1 MTSTKTAPDGNFAV
15 MDFGYSPKV
24 EEYRSRLLEFMDS
37 HVYPAEGVYRQQMED
52 SGDPHHHPAVI
63 EELKREARSR
73 GLWNLFL
80 PDTEHGAGLS
90 VLEYAP
96 LAEITGRSPYL
107 APEALNCS
115 APDTGNMEI
124 LHMFGT
130 PSQKEIWLHRLLE
143 GEIRSCFSMT
153 EPDVASSDAT
163 NIRTRIERDGDHWV
177 VTGRKWF
184 SSGAASKRC
193 KVSIVMGVTN
203 PDADPHRRQSMVIV
217 PMDTP
222 GVVVEREPRV
232 FGYQDR
238 GGHPQVLFDGAR
250 VPVDHLLG
258 EEGGGFAIAQA
269 RLGPGRIHHCMR
281 AIGAAERC
289 LDLMV
294 QRSKARVAFG
304 KPLAEQGVVQEWIA
318 DARIRIEQAR
328 LLVLKTAWL
337 IDRGGTKSART
348 EIAAIKVVAPE
359 VLTFVADRGMQLFGA
374 AGFTSDFPLAEMYS
388 MGRWLQ
394 IADGPDEVH
403 RRSVARA
410 ELGRLEPGAVP
421 PPYEF

>member
-1 MTSTKTAPDGNFAV
+1 
-15 MDFGYSPKV
+15 MDFGFSPRV
-24 EEYRSRLLEFMDS
+24 EEFRQRLLTFMDR
-37 HVYPAEGVYRQQMED
+37 HVYPAEPVYREQMAAA
-52 SGDPHHHPAVI
+52 GDPHHHPEII
-63 EELKREARSR
+63 EDLKSEARSQ

-80 PDTEHGAGLS
+80 PDPEDGGGLS

-96 LAEITGRSPYL
+96 LAEITGRSPHL

-130 PSQKEIWLHRLLE
+130 PEQKERWLRPLLD

-163 NIRTRIERDGDHWV
+163 NIRTRIEPDGDDWV
-177 VTGRKWF
+177 ITGRKWF
-184 SSGAASKRC
+184 SSGAASPRC
-193 KVSIVMGVTN
+193 KVSIVMGVTD
-203 PDADPHRRQSMVIV
+203 PDADPYRRQSMVLV
-217 PMDTP
+217 PMDAP
-222 GVVVEREPRV
+222 GVTVERDPLV

-238 GGHPQVLFDGAR
+238 GGHPQIHFDGVR
-250 VPVDHLLG
+250 VPGTNLLG
-258 EEGGGFAIAQA
+258 DRGGGFAIAQA

-294 QRSKARVAFG
+294 QRSQARQAFG
-304 KPLAEQGVVQEWIA
+304 RPLSDQGVVREWIA
-318 DARIRIEQAR
+318 DARIQIEQAR

-337 IDRGGTKSART
+337 IDRHGAKGARV
-348 EIAAIKVVAPE
+348 EIAAIKVVAPNT
-359 VLTFVADRGMQLFGA
+359 LTAVADKAIQLFGA
-374 AGFTSDFPLAEMYS
+374 AGFTEDFPIAEMYAV
-388 MGRWLQ
+388 GRWLR

-410 ELGRLEPGAVP
+410 ELGRLEPGAIP
-421 PPYEF
+421 EPYRF

>member
-1 MTSTKTAPDGNFAV
+1 
-15 MDFGYSPKV
+15 MDFSYSDRV
-24 EEYRSRLLEFMDS
+24 EDYRARLLEFMAS
-37 HVYPAEGVYRQQMED
+37 HVYPAEPVYRDQMEE
-52 SGDPHHHPAVI
+52 SGDPHHHPAI
-63 EELKREARSR
+63 LEDLKKEARSR

-80 PDTEHGAGLS
+80 PDPDDGGGLS

-96 LAEITGRSPYL
+96 LAEITGRSVEI

-130 PSQKEIWLHRLLE
+130 PEQKEVWLHPLLE

-163 NIRTRIERDGDHWV
+163 NIRTRIERDGDEYV
-177 VTGRKWF
+177 INGRKWF
-184 SSGAASKRC
+184 SSGAASERC
-193 KVSIVMGVTN
+193 RFSIVMGVTN
-203 PDADPHRRQSMVIV
+203 PGADRHRMQSMVIV
-217 PMDTP
+217 PMDAS
-222 GVVVEREPRV
+222 GLVVERAPSV

-238 GGHPQVLFDGAR
+238 GGHPQILFDDVR
-250 VPVDHLLG
+250 VPVSNLLG

-289 LDLMV
+289 LDLMI
-294 QRSKARVAFG
+294 QRAQARTAFG
-304 KPLAEQGVVQEWIA
+304 KPLADQGVVREWIA
-318 DARIRIEQAR
+318 DARIQIEQVR

-337 IDRGGTKSART
+337 IDNVGTRGARI
-348 EIAAIKVVAPE
+348 EIAAIKVAAPNL
-359 VLTFVADRGMQLFGA
+359 LTTIADKAIQLFGA
-374 AGFTSDFPLAEMYS
+374 AGFTEDWPIASLYS
-388 MGRWLQ
+388 MGRWLR

-410 ELGRLEPGAVP
+410 ELGRLGPGAVP
-421 PPYEF
+421 EPFEK

>member
-1 MTSTKTAPDGNFAV
+1 
-15 MDFGYSPKV
+15 MDFAFSDRV
-24 EEYRSRLLEFMDS
+24 EEFRGRLLQFMESDIL
-37 HVYPAEGVYRQQMED
+37 PAEKVYDEQMAG
-52 SGDPHHHPAVI
+52 SGDPHFHPPII
-63 EELKREARSR
+63 EELKETARSL

-80 PDTEHGAGLS
+80 PDEELGAGLS
-90 VLEYAP
+90 VHEYAP
-96 LAEITGRSPYL
+96 LAEITGWSPSL

-124 LHMFGT
+124 FHMFGT
-130 PSQKEIWLHRLLE
+130 PEQKEEWLMPLLD

-153 EPDVASSDAT
+153 EPAVASSDAT
-163 NIRTRIERDGDHWV
+163 NIETTMNRQGDSYV
-177 VTGRKWF
+177 ISGRKWF
-184 SSGAASKRC
+184 SSGAASERC

-203 PDADPHRRQSMVIV
+203 PDADPHRRQSMIIV

-222 GVVVEREPRV
+222 GVTIVREPTV

-238 GGHPQVLFDGAR
+238 GGHPEIEYDGVE
-250 VPVDHLLG
+250 VPAANLLG

-294 QRSKARVAFG
+294 KRSKERKAFG
-304 KPLAEQGVVQEWIA
+304 KPLADQGVVQEWIA
-318 DARIRIEQAR
+318 NSRIRIEQTR
-328 LLVLKTAWL
+328 LLVLKTAWM
-337 IDRGGTKSART
+337 IDKMGTKAART
-348 EIAAIKVVAPE
+348 EIAAIKVAAPE
-359 VLTFVADRGMQLFGA
+359 LLTYVADRGMQLFGA
-374 AGFTSDFPLAEMYS
+374 AGFTEDFPLASLYS

-410 ELGRLEPGAVP
+410 ELRD
-421 PPYEF
+421 

>member
-1 MTSTKTAPDGNFAV
+1 
-15 MDFGYSPKV
+15 MDFAFSDRV
-24 EEYRSRLLEFMDS
+24 EDLRGRLLGFMDD
-37 HVYPAEGVYRQQMED
+37 HVYPAEPIYRDQMTA
-52 SGDPHHHPAVI
+52 SGDPHHHPAII
-63 EELKREARSR
+63 EDLKKEARAV

-80 PDTEHGAGLS
+80 PDPTDGGGLS

-96 LAEITGRSPYL
+96 LAEITGRSPHL

-130 PSQKEIWLHRLLE
+130 PEQKELWLHPLLE

-163 NIRTRIERDGDHWV
+163 NIRTRIERDADEWV

-184 SSGAASKRC
+184 SSGAASSRC

-203 PDADPHRRQSMVIV
+203 PDADPHRMQSMVIV
-217 PMDTP
+217 PLDTP
-222 GVVVEREPRV
+222 GVEIEREPTV
-232 FGYQDR
+232 FGYQER
-238 GGHPQVLFDGAR
+238 GGHPQIHFDGAR
-250 VPVDHLLG
+250 VPVSNLLG
-258 EEGGGFAIAQA
+258 DEGGGFAIAQA

-289 LDLMV
+289 LDLMI
-294 QRSKARVAFG
+294 QRAKARTAFG
-304 KPLAEQGVVQEWIA
+304 KTLAEQGVIQEWIA
-318 DARIRIEQAR
+318 DARIQIEQTR

-337 IDRGGTKSART
+337 IDRSGTRGART
-348 EIAAIKVVAPE
+348 EISAIKVVAPAL
-359 VLTFVADRGMQLFGA
+359 LTSVADRAIQVFGA
-374 AGFTSDFPLAEMYS
+374 GGFTEDFPLAEMYS

-403 RRSVARA
+403 RRSVART
-410 ELGRLEPGAVP
+410 ELGRLEPGANP
-421 PPYEF
+421 PSYSI

>member
-1 MTSTKTAPDGNFAV
+1 
-15 MDFGYSPKV
+15 MDFSYSDRV
-24 EEYRSRLLEFMDS
+24 EELRGRLLDFMDS
-37 HVYPAEGVYRQQMED
+37 HIYPSEPVYRQQMEE
-52 SGDPHHHPAVI
+52 SGDPHHHPRVL
-63 EELKREARSR
+63 EELKEEARSR

-80 PDTEHGAGLS
+80 PDQEEGGGLS

-96 LAEITGRSPYL
+96 LAEITGRSVHI

-130 PSQKEIWLHRLLE
+130 PEQRDVWLHPLLA

-163 NIRTRIERDGDHWV
+163 NIRTRIERDGKDYV
-177 VTGRKWF
+177 ITGRKWF
-184 SSGAASKRC
+184 SSGAASERC
-193 KVSIVMGVTN
+193 TFSIVMGVTN
-203 PDADPHRRQSMVIV
+203 PDAEPHRMQSMVIV

-222 GVVVEREPRV
+222 GVEIEREPTV

-238 GGHPQVLFDGAR
+238 GGHPQINFEGVR
-250 VPVDHLLG
+250 VPVSNLLG

-294 QRSKARVAFG
+294 QRAQSRTAFG
-304 KPLAEQGVVQEWIA
+304 KMLSEQGVVREWIA
-318 DARIRIEQAR
+318 DARIEIEQVR

-337 IDRGGTKSART
+337 IDNVGTKGARI
-348 EIAAIKVVAPE
+348 EIAAIKVAAPNL
-359 VLTFVADRGMQLFGA
+359 LTTVADKAMQLFGA
-374 AGFTSDFPLAEMYS
+374 AGFTEDWPIAGLYS
-388 MGRWLQ
+388 MGRWLR

-410 ELGRLEPGAVP
+410 ELGRLGPGAVP
-421 PPYEF
+421 GPWDG

>member
-1 MTSTKTAPDGNFAV
+1 
-15 MDFGYSPKV
+15 MDFAYTSKV
-24 EEYRSRLLEFMDS
+24 EDLRAQLNEFMDS
-37 HVYPAEGVYRQQMED
+37 HVYPAEPVYRSQMEEA
-52 SGDPHHHPAVI
+52 GDPHHHPQVI
-63 EELKREARSR
+63 EDLKKEARSR

-80 PDTEHGAGLS
+80 PDDEAGAGLS

-96 LAEITGRSPYL
+96 LAEITGRSPAI

-130 PSQKEIWLHRLLE
+130 PEQKDVWLHPLLE

-163 NIRTRIERDGDHWV
+163 NIRTRIERDGDDYV
-177 VTGRKWF
+177 INGRKWF
-184 SSGAASKRC
+184 SSGAASDRC
-193 KVSIVMGVTN
+193 KMSIVMGVTN
-203 PDADPHRRQSMVIV
+203 PDADRHRQQSMVIV

-222 GVVVEREPRV
+222 GVEIEREPTV

-238 GGHPQVLFDGAR
+238 GGHPQINFEDVR
-250 VPVDHLLG
+250 VPASNLLG

-281 AIGAAERC
+281 SIGAAERC
-289 LDLMV
+289 LDLMI
-294 QRSKARVAFG
+294 QRSQSRTAFG
-304 KPLAEQGVVQEWIA
+304 RPLSEQGVIREWIA
-318 DARIRIEQAR
+318 DARIEIEKTR
-328 LLVLKTAWL
+328 LLVLKTAWM
-337 IDRGGTKSART
+337 IDNVGTKGARI
-348 EIAAIKVVAPE
+348 EIAAIKVAAPGL
-359 VLTFVADRGMQLFGA
+359 LTMVADRAIQLFGA
-374 AGFTSDFPLAEMYS
+374 AGFTEDWPLAEFYS

-410 ELGRLEPGAVP
+410 ELGRLDAGAEFNP
-421 PPYEF
+421 PD

>member
-1 MTSTKTAPDGNFAV
+1 
-15 MDFGYSPKV
+15 MDFAYGAKV
-24 EEYRSRLLEFMDS
+24 DELRQKLLDFMDD
-37 HVYPAEGVYRQQMED
+37 HVYPAEDVYREQMAGA
-52 SGDPHHHPAVI
+52 GDPHHFPLILEH
-63 EELKREARSR
+63 LKNEARSQ

-80 PDTEHGAGLS
+80 PDDEAGAGLS

-96 LAEITGRSPYL
+96 LAEITGRSPSL

-130 PSQKEIWLHRLLE
+130 PEQKEAWLGPLLD

-163 NIRTRIERDGDHWV
+163 NIRTRIERDGDEYV

-184 SSGAASKRC
+184 SSGAASSRC
-193 KVSIVMGVTN
+193 KFSIVMGVTN
-203 PDADPHRRQSMVIV
+203 PGADRHRMQSMVIV
-217 PMDTP
+217 PLDAE
-222 GVVVEREPRV
+222 GVEIEREPTV

-238 GGHPQVLFDGAR
+238 GGHPQVNFDHAR
-250 VPVDHLLG
+250 IPVANLLG

-281 AIGAAERC
+281 SIGAAERC
-289 LDLMV
+289 LDLMI
-294 QRSKARVAFG
+294 QRAKSRTAFG
-304 KPLAEQGVVQEWIA
+304 KPLAEQGVIQEWIA

-328 LLVLKTAWL
+328 LLVLKTAWM
-337 IDRGGTKSART
+337 IDNLGTKAART

-359 VLTFVADRGMQLFGA
+359 LLVFVADRAMQLFGA
-374 AGFTSDFPLAEMYS
+374 AGFTEDFPLAEFYS

-394 IADGPDEVH
+394 VADGPDEVH

-410 ELGRLEPGAVP
+410 ELGRLEAGA
-421 PPYEF
+421 EFQA

>member
-1 MTSTKTAPDGNFAV
+1 
-15 MDFGYSPKV
+15 MDFSYSDRV
-24 EEYRSRLLEFMDS
+24 EDYRGRLLEFMGS
-37 HVYPAEGVYRQQMED
+37 HIYPAEATYRQQMEEA
-52 SGDPHHHPAVI
+52 GDPHHHPAVL
-63 EELKREARSR
+63 EDLKKEARSR

-80 PDTEHGAGLS
+80 PDAEDGAGLS

-96 LAEITGRSPYL
+96 LAEITGRSPQI
-107 APEALNCS
+107 APEAINCS

-130 PSQKEIWLHRLLE
+130 PEQKDIWLHPLLK

-163 NIRTRIERDGDHWV
+163 NIRTRIERDGDEYV

-184 SSGAASKRC
+184 SSGAASPRC
-193 KVSIVMGVTN
+193 KFSIVMGVTN
-203 PDADPHRRQSMVIV
+203 PDADRHRMQSMIIV
-217 PMDTP
+217 PLDTP
-222 GVVVEREPRV
+222 GVEIEREPTV

-238 GGHPQVLFDGAR
+238 GGHPQIHFDGVRA
-250 VPVDHLLG
+250 PVTNLLG

-294 QRSKARVAFG
+294 QRSQARTAFG
-304 KPLAEQGVVQEWIA
+304 KPLSDQGVIREWIA
-318 DARIRIEQAR
+318 DARIQIEQVR

-337 IDRGGTKSART
+337 IDNVGTKGARI
-348 EIAAIKVVAPE
+348 EIAAIKVAAPNL
-359 VLTFVADRGMQLFGA
+359 LTSIADDAMQLFGA
-374 AGFTSDFPLAEMYS
+374 AGFTEDWPIASLYS
-388 MGRWLQ
+388 MGRWLR

-410 ELGRLEPGAVP
+410 ELGRLGPGAVP
-421 PPYEF
+421 ES

>member
-1 MTSTKTAPDGNFAV
+1 
-15 MDFGYSPKV
+15 MDFSYSARV
-24 EEYRSRLLEFMDS
+24 EDFRSRLLEFMVS
-37 HVYPAEGVYRQQMED
+37 HVYPAEPVYREQMEEA
-52 SGDPHHHPAVI
+52 GDPHHHPAVL
-63 EELKREARSR
+63 EDLKKEARSR
-73 GLWNLFL
+73 QLWNLFL
-80 PDTEHGAGLS
+80 PDPEDGAGLS

-96 LAEITGRSPYL
+96 LAEITGRSVEI

-130 PSQKEIWLHRLLE
+130 PEQKDVWLHPLLE

-163 NIRTRIERDGDHWV
+163 NIRTRIERRGDEYV
-177 VTGRKWF
+177 INGRKWF
-184 SSGAASKRC
+184 SSGAASERC
-193 KVSIVMGVTN
+193 KFSIVMGVTN
-203 PDADPHRRQSMVIV
+203 PEADRHRMQSMVIV

-222 GVVVEREPRV
+222 GMVVERAPTV

-238 GGHPQVLFDGAR
+238 GGHPQILFDDVRIPASN
-250 VPVDHLLG
+250 LLG

-289 LDLMV
+289 LDLMI
-294 QRSKARVAFG
+294 QRAQARTAFG
-304 KPLAEQGVVQEWIA
+304 KPLADQGVVREWIA
-318 DARIRIEQAR
+318 DARIQIEQVR

-337 IDRGGTKSART
+337 IDNVGTKGARI
-348 EIAAIKVVAPE
+348 EIAAIKVAAPNL
-359 VLTFVADRGMQLFGA
+359 LTRIADDAIQLFGA
-374 AGFTSDFPLAEMYS
+374 AGFTEDWPIASLYS
-388 MGRWLQ
+388 MGRWLR

-410 ELGRLEPGAVP
+410 ELGRLGPGAVP
-421 PPYEF
+421 EPFGK

>member
-1 MTSTKTAPDGNFAV
+1 
-15 MDFGYSPKV
+15 MDFAYSPRT
-24 EEYRSRLLEFMDS
+24 EELRGKLVDFLEGL
-37 HVYPAEGVYRQQMED
+37 VYPAESVYERQIAE
-52 SGDPHHHPAVI
+52 SGDPHHHPKII
-63 EELKREARSR
+63 EELKTEARRR

-80 PDTEHGAGLS
+80 PDPDLGAGLS

-96 LAEITGRSPYL
+96 LAELTGRSPEI

-124 LHMFGT
+124 LHLFGT
-130 PSQKEIWLHRLLE
+130 SEQKETWLAPLLE

-163 NIRTRIERDGDHWV
+163 NIRTRIRREGDEFRIS
-177 VTGRKWF
+177 GRKWF
-184 SSGAASKRC
+184 SSGAASERC
-193 KVSIVMGVTN
+193 RISIVMGVTD
-203 PDADPHRRQSMVIV
+203 PDAEPHRRQSMVLV

-222 GVVVEREPRV
+222 GVVVERAPTV

-238 GGHPQVLFDGAR
+238 GGHPQIRFDDVV
-250 VPVDHLLG
+250 VPVSNLLG
-258 EEGGGFAIAQA
+258 EQGGGFAIAQA

-294 QRSKARVAFG
+294 QRSQARTAFG
-304 KPLAEQGVVQEWIA
+304 RPLSEQGVIREWIA

-337 IDRGGTKSART
+337 IDSVGVKAARI
-348 EIAAIKVVAPE
+348 EIAAIKVVAPAL
-359 VLTFVADRGMQLFGA
+359 LTEVADRAIQLFGA
-374 AGFTSDFPLAEMYS
+374 AGLTEDFPLGRFYS
-388 MGRWLQ
+388 MGRWLR

-410 ELGRLEPGAVP
+410 ELGRLGPGAVP
-421 PPYEF
+421 EPYLFD

>member
-1 MTSTKTAPDGNFAV
+1 
-15 MDFGYSPKV
+15 MDFAYGPRV
-24 EEYRSRLLEFMDS
+24 EELRARLQGFMDDS
-37 HVYPAEGVYRQQMED
+37 VYPAEARYEEEMGEAA
-52 SGDPHHHPAVI
+52 DPHHHPEVI
-63 EELKREARSR
+63 EELKAEARSR

-80 PDTEHGAGLS
+80 PDPDLGAGLS

-96 LAEITGRSPYL
+96 LAEITGRSPEV
-107 APEALNCS
+107 APEAINCS

-124 LHMFGT
+124 LHQFGT
-130 PSQKEIWLHRLLE
+130 TEQKETWLAPLLD

-163 NIRTRIERDGDHWV
+163 NIRTRITREGDEYV
-177 VTGRKWF
+177 ITGRKWF
-184 SSGAASKRC
+184 SSGAASERC
-193 KVSIVMGVTN
+193 KVSIVMGVTD
-203 PDADPHRRQSMVIV
+203 PDAEPHRRQSMVLV
-217 PMDTP
+217 PMATP
-222 GVVVEREPRV
+222 GVEVERQPTV

-238 GGHPQVLFDGAR
+238 GGHPQVHFDDVR
-250 VPVDHLLG
+250 VPIGNLLG
-258 EEGGGFAIAQA
+258 EQGGGFAIAQS

-294 QRSKARVAFG
+294 QRSQARHAFG
-304 KPLAEQGVVQEWIA
+304 RPLSDQGVVQEWIA

-328 LLVLKTAWL
+328 LLVLKTAWM
-337 IDRGGTKSART
+337 IDEVGVKSART
-348 EIAAIKVVAPE
+348 EIAAIKVAAPAL
-359 VLTFVADRGMQLFGA
+359 LTEIADRAIQLFGA
-374 AGFTSDFPLAEMYS
+374 AGFTEDFPLARFYA

-410 ELGRLEPGAVP
+410 ELGRLGPGAVP
-421 PPYEF
+421 DLYVFD

>member
-1 MTSTKTAPDGNFAV
+1 
-15 MDFGYSPKV
+15 MDFAYTQKV
-24 EEYRSRLLEFMDS
+24 EDLRGRLLEFMES
-37 HVYPAEGVYRQQMED
+37 HVYPAESVYSKQMAD
-52 SGDPHHHPAVI
+52 SGNPHHHPPVI
-63 EELKREARSR
+63 EDLKDEARSR

-80 PDTEHGAGLS
+80 PDVELGGGLS

-96 LAEITGRSPYL
+96 LAEITGRSPHL

-130 PSQKEIWLHRLLE
+130 PQQKEMWLYPLLE

-163 NIRTRIERDGDHWV
+163 NIRTRIEPNGDEYV
-177 VTGRKWF
+177 ISGRKWF
-184 SSGAASKRC
+184 STGAASDRC
-193 KVSIVMGVTN
+193 KFSIVMGVTN
-203 PDADPHRRQSMVIV
+203 PDADRHQMQSMVIV
-217 PMDTP
+217 PLDAR
-222 GVVVEREPRV
+222 GVEIEREPTV

-238 GGHPQVLFDGAR
+238 GGHPQIRFDEVR
-250 VPVDHLLG
+250 VPASNLLG

-281 AIGAAERC
+281 AIGASERC
-289 LDLMV
+289 LDLMI
-294 QRSKARVAFG
+294 QRSKARTAFG
-304 KPLAEQGVVQEWIA
+304 RPLSDQGVIREWIA
-318 DARIRIEQAR
+318 DARINIEQAR
-328 LLVLKTAWL
+328 LLVLKTAWM
-337 IDRGGTKSART
+337 IDNLGVKAART
-348 EIAAIKVVAPE
+348 EIAAIKVVAPQL
-359 VLTFVADRGMQLFGA
+359 LTTVADRAMQLFGA
-374 AGFTSDFPLAEMYS
+374 AGFTEDFPLARFYS

-410 ELGRLEPGAVP
+410 ELGRLEAGANFVP
-421 PPYEF
+421 PA

>member
-1 MTSTKTAPDGNFAV
+1 M
-15 MDFGYSPKV
+15 
-24 EEYRSRLLEFMDS
+24 ES
-37 HVYPAEGVYRQQMED
+37 HVLPAEPVYRRQMEE
-52 SGDPHHHPAVI
+52 SGDPHHHPQVI
-63 EELKREARSR
+63 EDLKKEARSR

-80 PDTEHGAGLS
+80 PDEEAGAGLS

-96 LAEITGRSPYL
+96 LAEITGWSPSI

-130 PSQKEIWLHRLLE
+130 EEQKERWLEPLLD
-143 GEIRSCFSMT
+143 GAIRSCFSMT

-163 NIRTRIERDGDHWV
+163 NIRTRISGDGDDYV
-177 VTGRKWF
+177 ITGRKWF
-184 SSGAASKRC
+184 SSGAASSRC
-193 KVSIVMGVTN
+193 EMSIVMGVTD
-203 PDADPHRRQSMVIV
+203 PDAPRHRRQSMVIV
-217 PMDTP
+217 PLDTP
-222 GVVVEREPRV
+222 GVAIERQPTV

-238 GGHPQVLFDGAR
+238 GGHPQVLFDRVR
-250 VPVDHLLG
+250 VPKSNLLG

-289 LDLMV
+289 LELML
-294 QRSKARVAFG
+294 QRSQARTAFG
-304 KPLAEQGVVQEWIA
+304 KPLSDQGVIREWIA
-318 DARIRIEQAR
+318 DARIAIEQAR

-337 IDRGGTKSART
+337 IDEVGTKGARI
-348 EIAAIKVVAPE
+348 EIAAIKVVAPALL
-359 VLTFVADRGMQLFGA
+359 VSVADRAIQLFGA
-374 AGFTSDFPLAEMYS
+374 AGFTEDYPLAELYS

-403 RRSVARA
+403 RRSVARS
-410 ELGRLEPGAVP
+410 ELGRVGPGAVP
-421 PPYEF
+421 EPFSFPTG